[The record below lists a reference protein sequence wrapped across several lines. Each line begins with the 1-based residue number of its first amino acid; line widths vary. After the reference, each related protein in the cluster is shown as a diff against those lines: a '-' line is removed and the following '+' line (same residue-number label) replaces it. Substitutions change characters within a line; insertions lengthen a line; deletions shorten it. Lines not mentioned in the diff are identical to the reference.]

1 MEDIFL
7 INILGKKFLFAQQ
20 LINSLYIFVK
30 TWGMSKEFQ
39 GKNENTIKTL
49 PTYYTEF
56 KTFHVHFWLNWS
68 YIGYGNNET
77 ESVPNVLKISKMAEI
92 IVETISKLTLN
103 FIIYKLVLNSKWYL
117 PSFNSNDFLKL
128 IHFQWGEMV
137 LKCHRTNNTVTFN
150 FTSYIKIWELNF

>member
-1 MEDIFL
+1 M
-7 INILGKKFLFAQQ
+7 
-20 LINSLYIFVK
+20 
-30 TWGMSKEFQ
+30 
-39 GKNENTIKTL
+39 
-49 PTYYTEF
+49 
-56 KTFHVHFWLNWS
+56 
-68 YIGYGNNET
+68 
-77 ESVPNVLKISKMAEI
+77 LKISKMAEI

-150 FTSYIKIWELNF
+150 FTSYIKIWYYIFNQLSKSLEGVIAPDETSLLFKLKFVSQCRNKAGVFCQGNNPFKIQTFALSGSTIG